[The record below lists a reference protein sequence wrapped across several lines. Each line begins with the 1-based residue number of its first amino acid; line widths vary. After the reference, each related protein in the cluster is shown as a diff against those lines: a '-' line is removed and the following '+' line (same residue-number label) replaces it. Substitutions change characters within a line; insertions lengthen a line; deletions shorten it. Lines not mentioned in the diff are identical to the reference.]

1 MIVNSK
7 IMGPFGTLVA
17 ADFLVAFSSIYAATS
32 LRFWGNWEAIYWDVG
47 ILWYR
52 ALIFAAATVIALFC
66 FGLLR
71 TKHRDRFLRTVA
83 NSAAAVVFAAC
94 MTALISY
101 AVPQT
106 HTGRG
111 ILAMASLFTFVGVV
125 GLRYIFNR
133 VVDEGYFK
141 RNILVIG
148 AGQAAATIENR
159 MRRKTDRRS
168 FNVVGYVPASAQ
180 EPMVPSRLLVSIGPG
195 EIVDFSRK
203 NDIDGIV
210 VAMDER
216 RDMLPTGELLSLRLS
231 GIEVTDILD
240 FWENECG
247 RLKLDVLRPSSLIF
261 GEGFSAS
268 TWSRAQKR
276 ALDLAIA
283 AILGVVLAPL
293 MIMIALAIWTESG
306 FRQPV
311 LYRQVRIGFR
321 GQPFQILKFRSM
333 RVDAE
338 ADGQARWATDNDP
351 RVTRVGRFI
360 RATRLD
366 ELPQLYNIAT
376 GQMSF
381 VGPRPERPEFVQ
393 ELNKVIPYYDERHLA
408 KPGVTGW
415 AQLIYP
421 YGASVEDAKEKLQFD
436 LYYLKHHSLLFDLT
450 IILRT
455 VEVVFTGNGAR

>member
-1 MIVNSK
+1 
-7 IMGPFGTLVA
+7 MGPFGTLVA
-17 ADFLVAFSSIYAATS
+17 ADFFVAFSSIYAAAAI
-32 LRFWGNWEAIYWDVG
+32 RFAGNGDVILSSVG

-71 TKHRDRFLRTVA
+71 TKHRDRFLRTFA
-83 NSAAAVVFAAC
+83 NSFAAVALAAC

-106 HTGRG
+106 YTGRG
-111 ILAMASLFTFVGVV
+111 ILAMATLMTFLGVV
-125 GLRYIFNR
+125 GLRYVFNR

-141 RNILVIG
+141 RKILVLG
-148 AGQAAATIENR
+148 TGRAAVTIENR

-168 FNVVGYVPASAQ
+168 FIVVGYVRISAE
-180 EPMVPSRLLVSIGPG
+180 EPVVSPQLVIDVGPG
-195 EIVDFSRK
+195 EIVDFARK
-203 NDIDGIV
+203 KEVDEIV

-216 RDMLPTGELLSLRLS
+216 RDVLPILELLSLRLS
-231 GIEVTDILD
+231 GIDITDILN

-247 RLKLDVLRPSSLIF
+247 RLKLDVLKPSSLIF
-261 GEGFSAS
+261 GNGFSTS
-268 TWSRAQKR
+268 TWSRVQKR
-276 ALDLAIA
+276 VLDLAIA
-283 AILGVVLAPL
+283 TILGILLAPL
-293 MIMIALAIWTESG
+293 MLLIALAIWIESG
-306 FRQPV
+306 FKQPV
-311 LYRQVRIGFR
+311 LYRQVRIGYM
-321 GQPFQILKFRSM
+321 GHPFQILKFRSM

-338 ADGQARWATDNDP
+338 ADGEARWATHNDP
-351 RVTRVGRFI
+351 RITQVGKII
-360 RATRLD
+360 RTTRLD
-366 ELPQLYNIAT
+366 ELPQLYNIAI

-381 VGPRPERPEFVQ
+381 VGPRPERPEFVR
-393 ELNKVIPYYDERHLA
+393 EFNRVIPYYDERHLA